1 VHGKRTR
8 DALAGGPEGTR
19 ALLHL
24 REAPA
29 LQDFALALPDVPG
42 QKDREAEGATRGRTG
57 PPADR
62 SPEGLTMSNK
72 SVYIPESR
80 MTATQRQKAALR
92 GLERA
97 RSHCVK

>member
-1 VHGKRTR
+1 
-8 DALAGGPEGTR
+8 
-19 ALLHL
+19 
-24 REAPA
+24 
-29 LQDFALALPDVPG
+29 
-42 QKDREAEGATRGRTG
+42 
-57 PPADR
+57 
-62 SPEGLTMSNK
+62 MSNK